1 MFLIFL
7 KIEKERK
14 ISYDYTT
21 MLKSKKYT
29 YLLIILINLL
39 IFTIIKL
46 FKIFAYSFVISNFTT
61 RNKL

>member
-29 YLLIILINLL
+29 YLLIILIN